1 MPVRKLEST
10 PGFLVTDLADA
21 PVAVGVVRAAPK
33 VLVDGAELL
42 ARATTYAFATFG
54 VQAGGASVGL
64 NTPPEEKTEAIGRF
78 VAEIG
83 AEVAAGTLHLSP
95 GTGVTDADLAPLGA
109 APVDASLTPA
119 GAVAAAVA
127 FLGGDL
133 AGRPAVVHAPG
144 PWAGRLGPVWAAAGG
159 GTVEEGGP
167 DADTEVLF
175 VAGKAG
181 VIDHHVAEGVQA
193 RLVVPLTP
201 VPVTAKAYAV
211 LGRASTTF
219 VPDAVA
225 LAAPLLAV
233 ADPGGGDP
241 LERVRGVAAAMAP
254 HGADAWRAMVER
266 AESFLAGWQD
276 TLPYGRPL
284 T

>member
-1 MPVRKLEST
+1 VPVRKLEST

-54 VQAGGASVGL
+54 VQAGGASAGL
-64 NTPPEEKTEAIGRF
+64 NTAPEEKAEAISRF
-78 VAEIG
+78 VAEI
-83 AEVAAGTLHLSP
+83 APEIAAGRLHLSP
-95 GTGVTDADLAPLGA
+95 GTGITEADLAPLGA
-109 APVDASLTPA
+109 APVDPSLTPA

-133 AGRPAVVHAPG
+133 TGRPAGVHGPG
-144 PWAGRLGPVWAAAGG
+144 PWAGRLAPVWAAAGG
-159 GTVEEGGP
+159 GAVEEAGP
-167 DADTEVLF
+167 DAEVEVLF

-211 LGRASTTF
+211 LSRAATTF

-241 LERVRGVAAAMAP
+241 LERVRGVAAAMSP
-254 HGADAWRAMVER
+254 HGVDAWRAMVER

-284 T
+284 A

>member
-10 PGFLVTDLADA
+10 PGFIVTDLPGA

-64 NTPPEEKTEAIGRF
+64 NTAPDDKAEAVARF
-78 VAEIG
+78 VEEIAAEAADG
-83 AEVAAGTLHLSP
+83 KLLLSAGTGL
-95 GTGVTDADLAPLGA
+95 TDADLASLGGPA
-109 APVDASLTPA
+109 TDASLAPD

-127 FLGGDL
+127 FLGGDVG
-133 AGRPAVVHAPG
+133 GRAATVHGPG
-144 PWAGRLGPVWAAAGG
+144 PWAGRLGPLWTAAGG
-159 GTVEEGGP
+159 GAIGEGGA

-181 VIDHHVAEGVQA
+181 VIDHHVAEGVKA

-211 LGRASTTF
+211 LSRAGTTF
-219 VPDAVA
+219 VPDALA
-225 LAAPLLAV
+225 LAAPLLAA
-233 ADPGGGDP
+233 ADPTGGDP
-241 LERVRGVAAAMAP
+241 LERVRGVAAAMAG
-254 HGADAWRAMVER
+254 HGVEAWRAMVER

-276 TLPYGRPL
+276 ALPYGRPL
-284 T
+284 A